1 MIVGDWVGGW
11 IELDGMVGHGWNW
24 STIMAGGVV
33 WLNGE
38 GWVG

>member
-11 IELDGMVGHGWNW
+11 IELDGMVGRGWNG
-24 STIMAGGVV
+24 STIMVGVVV

-38 GWVG
+38 AWVG

>member
-11 IELDGMVGHGWNW
+11 IELDGMVRCSWNG
-24 STIMAGGVV
+24 STIMVGGIV